1 MPNRKIGC
9 DFMNMIRT
17 NITLYERVDYN
28 DTYSTIG
35 FHNKEI
41 FLILQNI
48 NSIRGYVG
56 IDIDRGR
63 FPFRVRMI

>member
-1 MPNRKIGC
+1 
-9 DFMNMIRT
+9 MIRT
-17 NITLYERVDYN
+17 NIILYERVDYIDN
-28 DTYSTIG
+28 YTTKG

-41 FLILQNI
+41 ILRLKII
-48 NSIRGYVG
+48 NFIRGYVG

>member
-1 MPNRKIGC
+1 MPNRKFGC
-9 DFMNMIRT
+9 DFINMIRT

-28 DTYSTIG
+28 DTYSTKG
-35 FHNKEI
+35 FYNKEI
-41 FLILQNI
+41 VLILKNI
-48 NSIRGYVG
+48 NFIRGYIG

>member
-9 DFMNMIRT
+9 DFMTMIRT
-17 NITLYERVDYN
+17 NIMLYDRVDYN
-28 DTYSTIG
+28 DIYSTKG
-35 FHNKEI
+35 FHNKKI
-41 FLILQNI
+41 VSILKNI
-48 NSIRGYVG
+48 NIISWYIG